1 MNFRKSEEDFED
13 VLNEQL
19 KNPEFKKCFDED
31 GAEYATFKNAME
43 ARKEAGLT
51 QEDIAE
57 RMGTTQSSV
66 ARLEMKL
73 SKGILPSHASLVK
86 YASAL
91 GKRVVITF
99 V

>member
-1 MNFRKSEEDFED
+1 MIKER
-13 VLNEQL
+13 L
-19 KNPEFKKCFDED
+19 KEL
-31 GAEYATFKNAME
+31 
-43 ARKEAGLT
+43 RQEAGLT

>member
-19 KNPEFKKCFDED
+19 KNPEFKKCFDEA

-57 RMGTTQSSV
+57 RMDGYYPIFCCSFGD
-66 ARLEMKL
+66 E
-73 SKGILPSHASLVK
+73 PE
-86 YASAL
+86 
-91 GKRVVITF
+91 
-99 V
+99 

>member
-1 MNFRKSEEDFED
+1 MVLTAHAKMRKFE
-13 VLNEQL
+13 Q
-19 KNPEFKKCFDED
+19 PDEL
-31 GAEYATFKNAME
+31 GAYD
-43 ARKEAGLT
+43 RW
-51 QEDIAE
+51 
-57 RMGTTQSSV
+57 
-66 ARLEMKL
+66 EMKL

>member
-1 MNFRKSEEDFED
+1 M
-13 VLNEQL
+13 
-19 KNPEFKKCFDED
+19 PEGVGGFVAPQPVKPRTNKTEIQSTLEA

-73 SKGILPSHASLVK
+73 SKGILPSHTSLVK

>member
-1 MNFRKSEEDFED
+1 MRSLVKFDD
-13 VLNEQL
+13 VLQEQL
-19 KNPEFKKCFDED
+19 KNPEFKKCFDEA

-43 ARKEAGLT
+43 AR
-51 QEDIAE
+51 
-57 RMGTTQSSV
+57 
-66 ARLEMKL
+66 
-73 SKGILPSHASLVK
+73 KGILPSHASLVK

>member
-1 MNFRKSEEDFED
+1 MRTLVKFDD
-13 VLNEQL
+13 VLQEQL
-19 KNPEFKKCFDED
+19 KNPEFKKCFDEA

-66 ARLEMKL
+66 MSSCEIGRA
-73 SKGILPSHASLVK
+73 HV
-86 YASAL
+86 
-91 GKRVVITF
+91 
-99 V
+99 